1 MAVDCLGGVFSILSL
16 AFKSHFDVTAAVA
29 YALVVVRRCS
39 NSVLSLHIW
48 N

>member
-29 YALVVVRRCS
+29 YALVVVRRRS